1 MSVVLRQVSHVGG
14 TQVLH
19 KMERDIVAHPSLL
32 LADDNPALLE
42 TLTEMLEPTYRVAAA
57 LCTGASVLER
67 VSALRPDLV
76 ILDISL
82 GDVTGF
88 EVARRLKDIAC
99 PAKIIFLSVHEDV
112 DFVNA
117 AFGLGACGYVFKSRI
132 TSDLTKAIDIV
143 FNGGQF
149 ASIYSQWIH

>member
-1 MSVVLRQVSHVGG
+1 M
-14 TQVLH
+14 QVLH

-42 TLTEMLEPTYRVAAA
+42 TLIEMLEPSYKVAAA
-57 LCTGASVLER
+57 LRNGASVLEE

-82 GDVTGF
+82 GDLTGF
-88 EVARRLKDIAC
+88 EVARRLKGIGC
-99 PAKIIFLSVHEDV
+99 PAKIIFLSVHEDI

-117 AFGLGACGYVFKSRI
+117 AFELGASRYVFKSRI
-132 TSDLTKAIDIV
+132 TADLTKAIDAV
-143 FNGGQF
+143 LNGGQF
-149 ASIYSQWIH
+149 ASIYSQWVH

>member
-1 MSVVLRQVSHVGG
+1 M
-14 TQVLH
+14 QVLH
-19 KMERDIVAHPSLL
+19 KMERDIVAQPSLL

-42 TLTEMLEPTYRVAAA
+42 TLIEMLEPSYRVAAA
-57 LCTGASVLER
+57 LCNGASVLER
-67 VSALRPDLV
+67 VSVLRPDLV

-82 GDVTGF
+82 GDLTGF
-88 EVARRLKDIAC
+88 EVARRLKDIGC
-99 PAKIIFLSVHEDV
+99 SAKIIFLSVHEDI

-117 AFGLGACGYVFKSRI
+117 AFELGACGYVFKSRI
-132 TSDLTKAIDIV
+132 TADLTKAIDIV

>member
-1 MSVVLRQVSHVGG
+1 M
-14 TQVLH
+14 QVLH

-42 TLTEMLEPTYRVAAA
+42 TLIEMLEPSYRVAAA
-57 LCTGASVLER
+57 LCNGTSVLEE
-67 VSALRPDLV
+67 VSVLRPDLV

-82 GDVTGF
+82 GDLTGF
-88 EVARRLKDIAC
+88 EVARRLKDIGC
-99 PAKIIFLSVHEDV
+99 SAKIIFLSVHEDI

-117 AFGLGACGYVFKSRI
+117 AFELGACGYVFKSRI
-132 TSDLTKAIDIV
+132 TADLTKAIDTV
-143 FNGGQF
+143 FCGGQF

>member
-1 MSVVLRQVSHVGG
+1 M
-14 TQVLH
+14 QVLH
-19 KMERDIVAHPSLL
+19 KMERDIVAQPSLL

-42 TLTEMLEPTYRVAAA
+42 TLIEMLEPSYRVAAA
-57 LCTGASVLER
+57 LCNGASVLEK
-67 VSALRPDLV
+67 VSVLRPDLV

-82 GDVTGF
+82 GDLTGF
-88 EVARRLKDIAC
+88 EVARRLKDIGC
-99 PAKIIFLSVHEDV
+99 SAKIIFLSVHEDI

-117 AFGLGACGYVFKSRI
+117 AFELGACGYVFKSRI
-132 TSDLTKAIDIV
+132 TADLTKAIDIV

>member
-1 MSVVLRQVSHVGG
+1 M
-14 TQVLH
+14 LH
-19 KMERDIVAHPSLL
+19 KMERDIVAQPSLL

-42 TLTEMLEPTYRVAAA
+42 TLIEMLEPSYRVAAA
-57 LCTGASVLER
+57 LCNGASVVER
-67 VSALRPDLV
+67 VSVLRPDLV

-82 GDVTGF
+82 GDLTGF
-88 EVARRLKDIAC
+88 EVARRLKDIGC
-99 PAKIIFLSVHEDV
+99 SAKIIFLSVHEDI

-117 AFGLGACGYVFKSRI
+117 AFELGACGYVFKSRI
-132 TSDLTKAIDIV
+132 TADLTKAIDIV

>member
-1 MSVVLRQVSHVGG
+1 M
-14 TQVLH
+14 QVLH

-42 TLTEMLEPTYRVAAA
+42 TLIEMLEPSYKVAVA
-57 LCTGASVLER
+57 LRNGASVLEE

-82 GDVTGF
+82 GDLTGF
-88 EVARRLKDIAC
+88 EVARRLKGIGC
-99 PAKIIFLSVHEDV
+99 PAKIIFLSVHEDI

-117 AFGLGACGYVFKSRI
+117 AFELGASGYVFKSRI
-132 TSDLTKAIDIV
+132 TADLTKAIDAV
-143 FNGGQF
+143 LNGGQF
-149 ASIYSQWIH
+149 ASIYSQWVR